1 MERLQGRSERAIDA
15 EDASP
20 PCWPRI
26 LYLRISFAR
35 LIHDGEHAAM
45 LGYLPLHG
53 VGPLLQDLLTQTP
66 HWQVGD
72 TLGSTGLRWVRVEE
86 RRPK

>member
-1 MERLQGRSERAIDA
+1 
-15 EDASP
+15 
-20 PCWPRI
+20 
-26 LYLRISFAR
+26 
-35 LIHDGEHAAM
+35 M

-53 VGPLLQDLLTQTP
+53 EEPLLQDLLTQTP